1 MARIF
6 STSFVENVRTSFASI
21 RSQRLRAVLTISIIA
36 IGITALMGMIT
47 SVKCIE
53 RKLNEEFSRL
63 GSNTFTI
70 RSGDGMGQGMKHGK
84 VERKV
89 EVISLDH
96 ANKFFELFDFP
107 SKTSLS
113 VFGTATATAELN
125 GEKTNPN
132 IAVLGCDQNYLSLSS
147 YELSQGRNFSEFEEK
162 NGLNVVICGSDI
174 IKTLFVNGQ
183 SPIGQTIDLAGQMYL
198 IVGVLKEKGNTF
210 GFAGDNQCL
219 VPVSNVKKVF
229 GDHEKEY
236 QISVAVN
243 TPEELEEASERAIEV
258 MRIARADKPGAENSF
273 EIRMSNGLVEKLM
286 GLISGVTLGGMAIG
300 IITLIGA
307 GIGLM
312 NIMLVSVNERTREIG
327 VRKSLGAT
335 SKIIRQQFLIESIII
350 GQWGGWIGTVF
361 GVLVGNVVS
370 LVIGVGFTVP
380 WGWLIFAVL
389 LSFITSVASGYY
401 PAKRAAALDPIEALR
416 YE

>member
-1 MARIF
+1 
-6 STSFVENVRTSFASI
+6 
-21 RSQRLRAVLTISIIA
+21 
-36 IGITALMGMIT
+36 
-47 SVKCIE
+47 
-53 RKLNEEFSRL
+53 
-63 GSNTFTI
+63 
-70 RSGDGMGQGMKHGK
+70 MGQGMKHGK